1 MNEEHRHS
9 KLQFELTMFNKDLI
23 VQPPNILLL
32 YTDQQRFDTIRA
44 NGNTEIHTPNL
55 DQLAEDGI
63 NFDHYF
69 VQNPVCMPSRLSFL
83 SGCYPSTLGVTQMGV
98 PVDQEI
104 DIIPHYLRNK
114 GYRSGNI
121 GKLHFLPHAC
131 RDHRDIHPNY
141 GFDHLEIS
149 DEPGPYPD
157 AYRSWVENAAPEQ
170 LDKISLGLPPA
181 AEVWQNQMG
190 VKDNIKHPK
199 ERFPLKPLPFRGDPR
214 YTHSSFVAEQTM
226 NFVEQN
232 RHRPFLCISG
242 FYSPHS
248 PWVSPQEFIDLYDP
262 SSLTVSEYPE
272 HVEDQRNPDSFTQQE
287 RRGAHHG
294 YYAMISEVDHHVG
307 CILSHLDE
315 IGLRDNTIIVFT
327 SDHGEWLGEHLK
339 YGKGY
344 PGHDCVT
351 RVPLIIRW
359 PKIIKNPGR
368 NVSSLIEGVDVLPT
382 LLESVG
388 IPRPQKLQGRS
399 FFPSLLDREWNERP
413 AVKTE
418 MYGWKTLRNHT
429 HRYILCEDG
438 TEQLYHLSEDPR
450 AYFNCAEDPSQKEM
464 LTDMRLQ
471 LLLHELE
478 SERPIQRVWPY

>member
-1 MNEEHRHS
+1 MQS
-9 KLQFELTMFNKDLI
+9 
-23 VQPPNILLL
+23 PNILLL

-44 NGNTEIHTPNL
+44 NGNKEIHTPNL
-55 DQLAEDGI
+55 DKLAEDGL

-83 SGCYPSTLGVTQMGV
+83 SGQYPSTLGVTQMGI

-104 DIIPHYLRNK
+104 DIIPHYLKNK
-114 GYRSGNI
+114 GYISGNI

-131 RDHRDIHPNY
+131 RDHREIHPSY

-149 DEPGPYPD
+149 DEPGPYID
-157 AYRSWVENAAPEQ
+157 AYHSWVKHSNPDQ

-181 AEVWQNQMG
+181 AEVWQKQMG
-190 VKDNIKHPK
+190 VNDNIQHPK
-199 ERFPLKPLPFRGDPR
+199 ERFPLRPLAFRGDSN
-214 YTHSSFVAEQTM
+214 YTHSAFVAEQTM
-226 NFVEQN
+226 SFMEQ
-232 RHRPFLCISG
+232 HRDSPFLCISG

-248 PWVSPQEFIDLYDP
+248 PWVAPQEFIDIYDP
-262 SSLTVSEYPE
+262 NTLTIPKYPE
-272 HVEDQRNPDSFTQQE
+272 HIENQRSSSSFTQE
-287 RRGAHHG
+287 ELRRAHHG

-307 CILSHLDE
+307 RILNHLDQM
-315 IGLRDNTIIVFT
+315 GLRDNTIIVFT

-359 PKIIKNPGR
+359 PKSIKNPGR
-368 NVSSLIEGVDVLPT
+368 TVSGLIEGVDVLPT

-388 IPRPQKLQGRS
+388 ISVPEKLQGRS
-399 FFPSLLDREWNERP
+399 FFSSLVDGDWNGRP
-413 AVKTE
+413 TVKTE
-418 MYGWKTLRNHT
+418 MDGWKTLRNHT
-429 HRYILCEDG
+429 HRYILSKNG
-438 TEQLYHLSEDPR
+438 SEQLYYLPEDPR
-450 AYFNCAEDPSQKEM
+450 AYFNCAEDTSQKDS

-478 SERPIQRVWPY
+478 SERPLQRVWPY